1 MQVTVETTSKLGRKM
16 VVEVPA
22 ESIDSEVEKRLKS
35 MSKQVKLH
43 GFRPGKVPLKLV
55 KQRFGGQVQQEV
67 LTEVLHS
74 SYQEAVTQENLR
86 PAGGPSIEPNVM
98 GLGKGLMY
106 TATFEVFPE
115 IEIGDLESLEIT
127 KPVAEI
133 NEADID
139 QLIETLRKQRRT
151 WKEVERSSQT
161 GDQILVD
168 FDGKIDGDAFEGG
181 KGQNVAVELG
191 AGQMLENFEGQL
203 EGVAAGEKKTLD
215 VVFPED
221 YPQEKLAGENASF
234 EVEVKTVSESVLPN
248 IDDELAMSFG
258 VKQGG
263 VSALRDE
270 IRKNMGR
277 ELAQKSKLWIKEQ
290 VMEGLHKFNQ
300 VELPEAMVKED
311 IVRAREQMMKNMGMT
326 DASKFPDKLFEEDAR
341 KRVALWLLVSE
352 IVKAQDIK
360 PDQYRVQQMLEEF
373 AASYEDPQQ
382 IIGQYR
388 GDKQAMAKVESMVI
402 EEQVVD
408 WVLSKARVKQED
420 MTFDQVMNS
429 SIAEKKT

>member
-55 KQRFGGQVQQEV
+55 KQRFGSQVQQEV

-115 IEIGDLESLEIT
+115 IEIGDLESMEIT

-133 NEADID
+133 NKADID

-161 GDQILVD
+161 GDQIVVD

-181 KGQNVAVELG
+181 KGQDVAVELG

-215 VVFPED
+215 VIFPKD

-234 EVEVKTVSESVLPN
+234 EVEVKTVSEPVLPN

-277 ELAQKSKLWIKEQ
+277 ELEQKTKLWIKEQ
-290 VMEGLHKFNQ
+290 VMDGLHKFNQ

-311 IVRAREQMMKNMGMT
+311 IVRAREQMMKNTGMT

-352 IVKAQDIK
+352 IVKTQDIK

-429 SIAEKKT
+429 SSAEKKT

>member
-16 VVEVPA
+16 IVEVPA
-22 ESIDSEVEKRLKS
+22 ESIDSEIEKRLKT
-35 MSKQVKLH
+35 MTKQVKLH
-43 GFRPGKVPLKLV
+43 GFRPGKVPFKLV
-55 KQRFGGQVQQEV
+55 KQRFGNQVQQEV

-74 SYQEAVTQENLR
+74 SYQQAVTQEKLR
-86 PAGGPSIEPNVM
+86 PVGGPSIEPNVM

-106 TATFEVFPE
+106 TATFEVLPE
-115 IEIGDLESLEIT
+115 IEIVDIQSLEIT
-127 KPVAEI
+127 KPAAEI
-133 NEADID
+133 SEADIN

-151 WKEVERSSQT
+151 WKEVDRSSQT
-161 GDQILVD
+161 GDQIVVD
-168 FDGKIDGDAFEGG
+168 FDGKIDGNAFEGG
-181 KGQNVAVELG
+181 KGQSVAVELG
-191 AGQMLENFEGQL
+191 EGQMLKDFEDQL
-203 EGVAAGEKKTLD
+203 KGIVAGEKKTLD

-221 YPQEKLAGENASF
+221 YPQQKLAGKNAAF
-234 EVEVKTVSESVLPN
+234 EVEVKTVSEPVLPI
-248 IDDELAMSFG
+248 IDDELAKSFG

-263 VSALRDE
+263 VSALRNE
-270 IRKNMGR
+270 IRKNMER
-277 ELAQKSKLWIKEQ
+277 ELEQKTKLWIKEQ

-311 IVRAREQMMKNMGMT
+311 IARAREQMMKNPGMT

-360 PDQYRVQQMLEEF
+360 PDQHRVQQMLEEF

-388 GDKQAMAKVESMVI
+388 GDEQAMARVESMVI

-408 WVLSKARVKQED
+408 WVLSKARVKQQD
-420 MTFDQVMNS
+420 MTYNQVMNS
-429 SIAEKKT
+429 SIAEKKV